1 MEDSIHLTS
10 PYYHDL
16 SSPSSSSIQ
25 YHLFPIISSSKVAN
39 DIIFHILQSAPTVIG
54 VDIEAAVEMSRFGI
68 LCLLQVKT
76 FFYIIFLYKK
86 IAHNNKA
93 YIFDMTQMDSKEL
106 KLQEVF

>member
-10 PYYHDL
+10 SYYHDL

-68 LCLLQVKT
+68 LCLLQVT
-76 FFYIIFLYKK
+76 LYIIFLYKK

-93 YIFDMTQMDSKEL
+93 YIFDMTQMNSKEL
-106 KLQEVF
+106 KLQEVY